1 MNLYQMGGCTI
12 ALSGDDDQL
21 TVRQIAKLRA
31 LNNGRLHNVKGYR
44 VSDKKPVRVT
54 ISLSKI
60 PKTQCRSTKSAQA
73 NTGVRIQLDPYS

>member
-12 ALSGDDDQL
+12 ALSGDDDPL
-21 TVRQIAKLRA
+21 RVRQIAKLRA

-44 VSDKKPVRVT
+44 VSDKKPVRVA

-60 PKTQCRSTKSAQA
+60 PKNRGRSTKSERV